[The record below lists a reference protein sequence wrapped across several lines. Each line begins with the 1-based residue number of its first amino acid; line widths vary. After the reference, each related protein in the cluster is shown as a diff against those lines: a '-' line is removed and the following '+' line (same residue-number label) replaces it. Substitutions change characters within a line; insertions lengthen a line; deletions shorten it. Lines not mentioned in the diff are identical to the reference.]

1 MCRRSFLELLKLM
14 KHMSE
19 DNGKTS
25 VSQFEI
31 MVQNKVEKPRNN
43 RCLESF
49 VGTVRSGL
57 KSLIT
62 LKLKH
67 FNHLSQEKYQLD
79 LPYVLILG
87 KRIPELPQ
95 EDRFNI
101 LSIMA
106 KSSTVMEKEI
116 ISIG

>member
-1 MCRRSFLELLKLM
+1 
-14 KHMSE
+14 
-19 DNGKTS
+19 
-25 VSQFEI
+25 
-31 MVQNKVEKPRNN
+31 MVQSEVEEPRNN
-43 RCLESF
+43 RCLEPF

-87 KRIPELPQ
+87 TRIPELPQ
-95 EDRFNI
+95 EDMFI
-101 LSIMA
+101 VLSIRRKA
-106 KSSTVMEKEI
+106 LQ
-116 ISIG
+116 

>member
-1 MCRRSFLELLKLM
+1 
-14 KHMSE
+14 
-19 DNGKTS
+19 
-25 VSQFEI
+25 
-31 MVQNKVEKPRNN
+31 MVQSEVEEPRNN
-43 RCLESF
+43 RCLEPF

-87 KRIPELPQ
+87 VLILGTRIPELPQ
-95 EDRFNI
+95 EDMFI
-101 LSIMA
+101 VLSIRRKA
-106 KSSTVMEKEI
+106 LQ
-116 ISIG
+116 